1 MNTLKA
7 LSAIASRDALHASSA
22 LLKHQTR
29 TCASIRSVQKNKDVD
44 TTEHEYPRKVFSGIQ
59 PTGALHLGNYLGA
72 VQNWTRLQNAKEDV
86 TFCIVD
92 MHSMTI
98 PQEPVALRENIF
110 QMAAAMLACGIDPE
124 KSTLFVQSA
133 VKEHAELSWILGCM
147 TTMARLSH
155 LPQYKEKTRAVKEIP
170 LGLFVYPVLQ
180 AADIMLYKATHVPVG
195 EDQLQHIQLTQ
206 HLARTFNNKY
216 GDTFP
221 ICHAVI
227 SDKSA
232 ARIRSLRDP
241 SKKMSKSDGDPKA
254 VINLTDDADVIIE
267 KVKKAV
273 TDFCSDV
280 HYNPETRQGVSNLI
294 SIHSL
299 LSGKNVQQICEEAK
313 SIDTGKYKMRVAEEI
328 VEHLRPIRNKINQQ
342 LVRRNELM
350 YLLEMG
356 ADKARETAAATLAE
370 VKQKLGLGACAIMP
384 TLLEHKEEVKMAA
397 KPKKP
402 AVETKKIGDVEV
414 PLVPKQQLRVEKK
427 KQMRVEIKTNVD
439 MDLAVPPKL
448 DVKPVVSSNKT
459 AAVESSAPVTT
470 KALVPR
476 KMTVTPLDS
485 NESKMDKQQKE
496 IKI

>member
-1 MNTLKA
+1 MNTLKV
-7 LSAIASRDALHASSA
+7 LSGIAARDALRGSSVT
-22 LLKHQTR
+22 LLLQNQPRKGISMRPVHKTKEIIDN
-29 TCASIRSVQKNKDVD
+29 S
-44 TTEHEYPRKVFSGIQ
+44 EYPQKVFSGIQ

-86 TFCIVD
+86 SFCIVD
-92 MHSMTI
+92 MHSLTV
-98 PQEPVALRENIF
+98 PQDPITLRENIF
-110 QMAAAMLACGIDPE
+110 HMAAAMLACGIDPE

-147 TTMARLSH
+147 TTMARLGH
-155 LPQYKEKTRAVKEIP
+155 LPQYKEKTRAVKEVP

-195 EDQLQHIQLTQ
+195 EDQIQHIQLTQ
-206 HLARTFNNKY
+206 HLARTFNTKY
-216 GDTFP
+216 GNTFP

-241 SKKMSKSDGDPKA
+241 SKKMSKSDVDPKA

-280 HYNPETRQGVSNLI
+280 HYSPETRQGVSNLI

-299 LSGKNVQQICEEAK
+299 LSGKSVQQICDEAK
-313 SIDTGKYKMRVAEEI
+313 SIDTGKYKMIVAEEI

-342 LVRRNELM
+342 LLRRNELV

-356 ADKARETAAATLAE
+356 AEKARETAAATLAE
-370 VKQKLGLGACAIMP
+370 VKQKLGMGALPNMPAI
-384 TLLEHKEEVKMAA
+384 LEHKEEVKVIPKA
-397 KPKKP
+397 KKP
-402 AVETKKIGDVEV
+402 VVETKKIGDVEV

-427 KQMRVEIKTNVD
+427 QQMRVEIHTN
-439 MDLAVPPKL
+439 MDIDLSVPPKL
-448 DVKPVVSSNKT
+448 DINNKQTATTTTNKPAEAALVVTS
-459 AAVESSAPVTT
+459 
-470 KALVPR
+470 KALVP
-476 KMTVTPLDS
+476 KKTMDA
-485 NESKMDKQQKE
+485 NEVKGDKQPKE

>member
-7 LSAIASRDALHASSA
+7 LSGVIARDAMRGSSSLI
-22 LLKHQTR
+22 LLQHQQRMNISRRPVHKAKAAKEVVEET
-29 TCASIRSVQKNKDVD
+29 SD
-44 TTEHEYPRKVFSGIQ
+44 YPHKVFSGIQ

-72 VQNWTRLQNAKEDV
+72 VQNWTRLQNAQEDV
-86 TFCIVD
+86 SFCIVD
-92 MHSMTI
+92 MHSLTV
-98 PQEPVALRENIF
+98 PQDPVTLRENIF
-110 QMAAAMLACGIDPE
+110 QMAAAMLACGIDPD

-147 TTMARLSH
+147 TTMARLGH

-195 EDQLQHIQLTQ
+195 EDQIQHIQLTQ
-206 HLARTFNNKY
+206 HLARTFNGKY
-216 GDTFP
+216 GNTFP
-221 ICHAVI
+221 ICHAVL
-227 SDKSA
+227 SDKNA

-241 SKKMSKSDGDPKA
+241 SKKMSKSDVDPKA

-280 HYNPETRQGVSNLI
+280 HYNAETRQGVSNLI
-294 SIHSL
+294 TIHSL
-299 LSGKNVQQICEEAK
+299 LSGKSIQQICDEAK

-342 LVRRNELM
+342 LLRRNELV

-356 ADKARETAAATLAE
+356 AEKARETAAVTLAE
-370 VKQKLGLGACAIMP
+370 VKQKLGMGALANMP
-384 TLLEHKEEVKMAA
+384 TLIERKEEVKVTPQA
-397 KPKKP
+397 KKTV
-402 AVETKKIGDVEV
+402 VETKKIGDVEV

-427 KQMRVEIKTNVD
+427 QQMRVEIQTNVD
-439 MDLAVPPKL
+439 MDLTAPPKL
-448 DVKPVVSSNKT
+448 DAKTIPPASKPAETSLV
-459 AAVESSAPVTT
+459 VTT
-470 KALVPR
+470 KDLIP
-476 KMTVTPLDS
+476 KKPS
-485 NESKMDKQQKE
+485 ESEPKIDKQQKE
-496 IKI
+496 IKL

>member
-1 MNTLKA
+1 MNTLKMLSGVAVREA
-7 LSAIASRDALHASSA
+7 LRGSSVT
-22 LLKHQTR
+22 LLLQNQPR
-29 TCASIRSVQKNKDVD
+29 MGISMRPVQKSKETIDNS
-44 TTEHEYPRKVFSGIQ
+44 EYPHKVFSGIQ

-72 VQNWTRLQNAKEDV
+72 IQNWTRLQNAKEDV

-92 MHSMTI
+92 MHSLTM
-98 PQEPVALRENIF
+98 PQDPITLRENIF
-110 QMAAAMLACGIDPE
+110 HMAAAMLACGIDPE

-147 TTMARLSH
+147 TTMARLGH
-155 LPQYKEKTRAVKEIP
+155 LPQYKEKTRAVKEVP

-195 EDQLQHIQLTQ
+195 EDQIQHVQLTQ
-206 HLARTFNNKY
+206 HLARTFNQKY
-216 GDTFP
+216 GNTFP

-241 SKKMSKSDGDPKA
+241 NKKMSKSDVDPKS

-280 HYNPETRQGVSNLI
+280 HYSPETRQGVSNLI

-299 LSGKNVQQICEEAK
+299 LSGKSVQQICGEAK
-313 SIDTGKYKMRVAEEI
+313 SIDTGKYKMLVAEEI

-342 LVRRNELM
+342 LLRRNELV

-370 VKQKLGLGACAIMP
+370 VKQKLGMGALPNMP
-384 TLLEHKEEVKMAA
+384 TMLEQKEELKVIPKA
-397 KPKKP
+397 KKP
-402 AVETKKIGDVEV
+402 VVATKKVGDVEV

-427 KQMRVEIKTNVD
+427 QQMRVEIQTN
-439 MDLAVPPKL
+439 MDIDLNAPAKL
-448 DVKPVVSSNKT
+448 DIKT
-459 AAVESSAPVTT
+459 ASATNKPAEAAVVVTT
-470 KALVPR
+470 KALVP
-476 KMTVTPLDS
+476 KKPIEA
-485 NESKMDKQQKE
+485 NEGKGDKQQKE